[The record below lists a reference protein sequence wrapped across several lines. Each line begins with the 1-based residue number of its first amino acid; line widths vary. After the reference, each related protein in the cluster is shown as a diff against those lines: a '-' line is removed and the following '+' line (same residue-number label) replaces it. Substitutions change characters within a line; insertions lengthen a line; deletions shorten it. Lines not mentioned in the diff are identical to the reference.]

1 MPNLFRN
8 IPQHLP
14 RELIE
19 PLVVAEKVRIERIL
33 SHGQA
38 SPADFWY
45 DQEEAEWV
53 LLLQGAARLAFRDRT
68 VDLKPGDYVHIPAHQ
83 PHRVDWTTP
92 DATTIWL
99 AIFYR

>member
-1 MPNLFRN
+1 MPNLFAD
-8 IPQHLP
+8 IPPELP
-14 RELIE
+14 QEVIE
-19 PLVVAEKVRIERIL
+19 PLLRSEHVRIERIL

-53 LLLQGAARLAFRDRT
+53 LLLQGAARLAFRDRM
-68 VDLKPGDYVHIPAHQ
+68 VDLQPGDYLHIPAHQ